1 MLNVFSMVLLSLMI
15 SAQGSSPDVF
25 RREFILNTREFTLIE
40 NFIIYLFNLIITI
53 YISAHLQKQNEIE
66 IIRKTGQ
73 YKNGSLLF
81 LHNP

>member
-1 MLNVFSMVLLSLMI
+1 M
-15 SAQGSSPDVF
+15 
-25 RREFILNTREFTLIE
+25 E